1 MTGTYHLLHN
11 PEMRER
17 LFGELLTVWPNLSE
31 PPRYET
37 LQRLPYLVR
46 ALTLGIATHI

>member
-17 LFGELLTVWPNLSE
+17 LFGELTVWPNLNQ

-37 LQRLPYLVR
+37 LERLPYLVS
-46 ALTLGIATHI
+46 TLILGMATHL

>member
-17 LFGELLTVWPNLSE
+17 LFGELLTVWPDLSQ
-31 PPRYET
+31 PPRFET
-37 LQRLPYLVR
+37 LERLPYLVSN
-46 ALTLGIATHI
+46 LTLSRTAHL

>member
-17 LFGELLTVWPNLSE
+17 LFGELLTVWPNLNQ

-37 LQRLPYLVR
+37 LERLPYLVST
-46 ALTLGIATHI
+46 LTLGMATRL